1 MVVIYNLPRDMECVL
16 ICGVYKIIC
25 VKSLIAYGLDIFS
38 TTYMSNFSNICYCYD
53 YPTKYYVGMY
63 FIPYEH
69 VK

>member
-38 TTYMSNFSNICYCYD
+38 TTYMSNFSDIHGEIYD
-53 YPTKYYVGMY
+53 PTKYYVGMY

>member
-38 TTYMSNFSNICYCYD
+38 TTYMSNFSDKYMILQNI
-53 YPTKYYVGMY
+53 M
-63 FIPYEH
+63 
-69 VK
+69 

>member
-38 TTYMSNFSNICYCYD
+38 TTYMSNFSDKVSYMEKYMILQNI
-53 YPTKYYVGMY
+53 M
-63 FIPYEH
+63 
-69 VK
+69 

>member
-38 TTYMSNFSNICYCYD
+38 TTYMSNFSDIYD
-53 YPTKYYVGMY
+53 PTKYYVGMY